1 MIKQITAKVLL
12 SRVKGPDPWF
22 GFYYNMNLYRGC
34 EHRCIYCDSRSEC
47 YRIENFHDIL
57 VKVNAIDLLKK
68 ELASK
73 RIRGTIGTGSMND
86 PYTPT
91 EARLNMTGQ
100 ALDVI
105 AQYGFPVHILTK
117 SDLILKDLDTLRKIN
132 RVGAAVSFTITT
144 TDDEL
149 AKKIEPY
156 APLPSRRLEALKIL
170 ADAGIET
177 RIAMMPIL
185 PFIEDTKENITTI
198 VRKAHECGVG
208 TIVPWFG
215 MSLRDRQRAYYYMEL
230 DKSFPGLRREYEQTF
245 GDRYQCA
252 SPKADRLANVFYTL
266 CKEYAIATSVKPYS
280 PERATQ
286 LGLF

>member
-1 MIKQITAKVLL
+1 
-12 SRVKGPDPWF
+12 
-22 GFYYNMNLYRGC
+22 
-34 EHRCIYCDSRSEC
+34 
-47 YRIENFHDIL
+47 
-57 VKVNAIDLLKK
+57 
-68 ELASK
+68 
-73 RIRGTIGTGSMND
+73 MND

-100 ALDVI
+100 VLEVI
-105 AQYGFPVHILTK
+105 AQYGFPVHIITK
-117 SDLILKDLDTLRKIN
+117 SDLILKDLGTLRKIN

-149 AKKIEPY
+149 AKKVEPY

-170 ADAGIET
+170 ASAGIET

-185 PFIEDTKENITTI
+185 PFIEDTEENIATI
-198 VRKAHECGVG
+198 VGRAHEWGVG
-208 TIVPWFG
+208 TIIPWFG
-215 MSLRDRQRAYYYMEL
+215 MSLRDRQRAYYYREL

-252 SPKADRLANVFYTL
+252 SPNADRLANIFYAL
-266 CKEYAIATSVKPYS
+266 CKEYVIATSVKPYT